1 MKNNHNQLMINQIE
15 HTNNPNSG
23 IEKDQEYKIHHI
35 LQNASHLLLQ

>member
-1 MKNNHNQLMINQIE
+1 MMNQIKRS
-15 HTNNPNSG
+15 NNPNSG